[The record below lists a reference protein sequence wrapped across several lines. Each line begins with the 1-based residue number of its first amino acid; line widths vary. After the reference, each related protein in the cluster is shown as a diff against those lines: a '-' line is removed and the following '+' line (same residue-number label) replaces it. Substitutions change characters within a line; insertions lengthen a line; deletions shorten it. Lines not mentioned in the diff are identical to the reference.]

1 MNPMKCPKCGSEMEI
16 PSDARRAVKG
26 IWRGYWYCEN
36 CGYEEKVR
44 PVKKSLIQ
52 EIIAGR
58 IVIDGD
64 EY

>member
-1 MNPMKCPKCGSEMEI
+1 MNCPKCGSEMIDDFLDNPADDPEPVYLAHI
-16 PSDARRAVKG
+16 CP
-26 IWRGYWYCEN
+26 E
-36 CGYEEKVR
+36 CGREEKVR